1 MDISE
6 NKETNQLSFED
17 LYTRYYRKSF
27 LFTKSYIQNV
37 CEAEDIASEAL
48 IKLSESIRHKHIEN
62 IPAFLLTILKN
73 KSLDYLRSKAVQKKA
88 METVSFSE
96 IQELNYRINALHECD
111 PDLIFSKEIQ
121 QIIDTSLNQLSL
133 QTKQIFIMSRY
144 ENYSN
149 KEIATELNMTVKN
162 VEYHISK
169 SLNLLRENLKD
180 YLPLFY
186 FFFYF

>member
-1 MDISE
+1 
-6 NKETNQLSFED
+6 
-17 LYTRYYRKSF
+17 
-27 LFTKSYIQNV
+27 
-37 CEAEDIASEAL
+37 
-48 IKLSESIRHKHIEN
+48 
-62 IPAFLLTILKN
+62 
-73 KSLDYLRSKAVQKKA
+73 

-121 QIIDTSLNQLSL
+121 QIIDTSLNQLSV

-149 KEIATELNMTVKN
+149 KEIARELNMTVKN

-180 YLPLFY
+180 FLFSFLFLFLTNTNFILGFLLIHTSY
-186 FFFYF
+186 